1 MSVRLQDLLPSGWL
15 DVFDPQYPR
24 IGLGLDIAT
33 TTGGKSNPSALA
45 ITQEV
50 GLMRMVR
57 SVVRFKTDDP
67 DVTTGLIELAHA
79 GLRSRGLNARRLC
92 IDATNERFFA
102 VQLKRKLAGKLP
114 VELIISSEK
123 TTYMGEEMLWKV
135 YLGNLLINTADDGY
149 LGIPPLDWLK
159 NDLRQVV
166 RDRGTFTAEVTEDG
180 GHADCFD
187 GIKLSLHALKAKG
200 GRGDVKAAGP
210 GTLGRGVAPGRKVLN
225 PYAAKFE
232 RRGRGRLVS

>member
-1 MSVRLQDLLPSGWL
+1 MSIRLQDLLPAGWPDVL
-15 DVFDPQYPR
+15 DAQHPR

-33 TTGGKSNPSALA
+33 TTGGKSNPSGLA

-57 SVVRFKTDDP
+57 LVVRFKTDDP
-67 DVTTGLIELAHA
+67 DVTTGLIERVHA
-79 GLRSRGLNARRLC
+79 GLRARGLNARRLC

-123 TTYMGEEMLWKV
+123 TTYMGEAMLWKV
-135 YLGNLLINTADDGY
+135 YLANLLINTADDGY

-166 RDRGTFTAEVTEDG
+166 RDRGTFTAEVADDG

-187 GIKLSLHALKAKG
+187 GIKLSLHALMAKG
-200 GRGDVKAAGP
+200 GRGEVAAASTGS
-210 GTLGRGVAPGRKVLN
+210 LGRTQAPGRKVLN
-225 PYAAKFE
+225 PYAANFE
-232 RRGRGRLVS
+232 RRGKGRVLA

>member
-1 MSVRLQDLLPSGWL
+1 MSIRLQDLLPAGWL

-24 IGLGLDIAT
+24 IGLGLDLAT
-33 TTGGKSNPSALA
+33 TTGEKSNPSGLA
-45 ITQEV
+45 VTQEV

-57 SVVRFKTDDP
+57 LLVRFKTDDP
-67 DVTTGLIELAHA
+67 DVTTGLIELVHA

-102 VQLKRKLAGKLP
+102 VQLKRKLTGKLP
-114 VELIISSEK
+114 VELVISSEK
-123 TTYMGEEMLWKV
+123 TTYLGEDMLWKV

-149 LGIPPLDWLK
+149 LALPGEQWVK

-166 RDRGTFTAEVTEDG
+166 RDRGTFTAEVAEDG

-210 GTLGRGVAPGRKVLN
+210 GTLGRATAAGRKVLN
-225 PYAAKFE
+225 PYATRFE
-232 RRGRGRLVS
+232 KQGRGRCIC

>member
-1 MSVRLQDLLPSGWL
+1 MSIRLQDLLPAGWL

-24 IGLGLDIAT
+24 IGFGLDLAT
-33 TTGGKSNPSALA
+33 TTGEKSNPSGFAV
-45 ITQEV
+45 TQEV

-57 SVVRFKTDDP
+57 LVVRFKTDDP
-67 DVTTGLIELAHA
+67 DVTTGLIELVHT
-79 GLRSRGLNARRLC
+79 GLRGRGLNARRLC

-102 VQLKRKLAGKLP
+102 VQLKRKLTGKLP

-123 TTYMGEEMLWKV
+123 TTYLGEEMLWKV

-166 RDRGTFTAEVTEDG
+166 RDRGTFTAEVTDDG

-200 GRGDVKAAGP
+200 GRGDVKASGP
-210 GTLGRGVAPGRKVLN
+210 GTLGRGAAPGRKVLN
-225 PYAAKFE
+225 PYAAQFQQRSK
-232 RRGRGRLVS
+232 GRVIA